1 MPHAIVMQEPGDT
14 AVLHYAPVTI
24 PQPTGT
30 QVHVRHQ
37 AIGVNFIDTYFR
49 TGLYK
54 WPQTPLTPGAEA
66 AGEVVAVGEAVT
78 HVKPGDRVAY
88 TTPTGAYAQERLIE
102 AKHIIVLPDDIS
114 YETAA
119 AITLKGLTAQY
130 LLRSSFR
137 IEAGHTVLFHAAAGG
152 VGLLA
157 GQWLAHLGATV
168 IGTAGSAEKMA
179 LAKENGYAH
188 MINYRTENFV
198 ERVMEITDGQG
209 VDVVYDSVGQDTYP
223 ASLDCL
229 KKHGTWVCFG
239 QSSGMIKNFALSDL
253 AQRGSLF
260 ATRPVLFDFIDTPET
275 LAAAAA
281 DLFDVIQN
289 GAVKI
294 AINQEFALAEAGK
307 AHQLLEGRKTTGST
321 ILRP

>member
-1 MPHAIVMQEPGDT
+1 MPHAIVMHEPGDT
-14 AVLHYAPVTI
+14 AVLRYEPVTI

-30 QVHVRHQ
+30 QVHVRHR
-37 AIGVNFIDTYFR
+37 AIGVNFIDTYYR

-66 AGEVVAVGEAVT
+66 AGDVVAVGEAVT
-78 HVKPGDRVAY
+78 HIKPGDRVAY
-88 TTPTGAYAQERLIE
+88 TTPTSAYAQERLID
-102 AKHIIVLPDDIS
+102 AKHLIVLPDDIA

-198 ERVMEITDGQG
+198 ERVMEITEGQG

-223 ASLDCL
+223 ASLNCL

>member
-14 AVLHYAPVTI
+14 AVLHYSPITI
-24 PQPTGT
+24 PPPSGT
-30 QVHVRHQ
+30 QVHVRHR

-88 TTPTGAYAQERLIE
+88 TTPTGAYAQERLID
-102 AKHIIVLPDDIS
+102 AKHLIMLPDDIS

-179 LAKENGYAH
+179 LAQENGYAH
-188 MINYRTENFV
+188 MINYRTEDFV
-198 ERVMEITDGQG
+198 ARVLEITDGQG

-223 ASLDCL
+223 SSLDCL

-281 DLFDVIQN
+281 DLFSVVQN

-294 AINQEFALAEAGK
+294 SINQEFPLAEAGK